1 MNYELLLYVILPSF
15 GLGALTQF
23 IAFKIAL
30 KHRQR
35 KENYR
40 LFNRRMSFIEG
51 MMEKWYANAKIE
63 KNALIAFSIMNAT
76 RNLVM
81 E

>member
-35 KENYR
+35 KENHE

-51 MMEKWYANAKIE
+51 MMEK
-63 KNALIAFSIMNAT
+63 
-76 RNLVM
+76 
-81 E
+81 